1 MTKVKTTREF
11 AGMYNVTDGENFVQ
25 VEYMDHLGGWM
36 AVAQWDRYLY
46 TDILA
51 TKRDAVIEAKEMLA
65 AAH

>member
-1 MTKVKTTREF
+1 
-11 AGMYNVTDGENFVQ
+11 
-25 VEYMDHLGGWM
+25 M

-65 AAH
+65 AAQ